1 MFRVQDFV
9 PTEKQ
14 SSPWAITDMFRM
26 FAGLSMSAR
35 IYEIVR
41 ITHDADYMLF

>member
-1 MFRVQDFV
+1 MVRVEHLV
-9 PTEKQ
+9 PTER
-14 SSPWAITDMFRM
+14 SSPWAITDMFRI

-41 ITHDADYMLF
+41 ITHDADYKLF